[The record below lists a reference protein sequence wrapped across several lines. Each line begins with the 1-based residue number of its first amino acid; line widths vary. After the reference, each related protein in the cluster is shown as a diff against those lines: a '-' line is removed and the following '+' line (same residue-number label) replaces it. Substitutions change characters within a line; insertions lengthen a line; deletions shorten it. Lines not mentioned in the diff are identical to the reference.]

1 MAELALTEPLAA
13 LDQTELKR
21 LAVVAGK
28 WLAGRSST
36 MGGGRPHRRQ
46 PGRGLEFFDHRP
58 YVAGDEVRHVD
69 WRQTARR
76 DTTMVRRFVHEA
88 STDWLVCLDCSASMQ
103 SAMRHKWTLGL
114 QLAAAISYLLLY
126 LGDRVALAGFSKDLD
141 AVCRPGRGAGHYT
154 RLLMVLR
161 DLSRQPRG
169 NASQPGACAP
179 LARRGDAAIVITDG
193 LSEDGMQADIALLAA
208 QCAHVQVLHLEDPLD
223 TTLPSSVSLRLVDV
237 ETDRTQSVASSPAL
251 ADAAQAA
258 YRNIAA
264 TLRGHCL
271 ARDIPYTRV
280 NAASHWR
287 DALLDHLRPSAGRHV

>member
-1 MAELALTEPLAA
+1 MAAFALTEPLAA

-21 LAVVAGK
+21 LAGVAGK

-46 PGRGLEFFDHRP
+46 SGRGLEFFDHRP

-103 SAMRHKWTLGL
+103 SARHQKWTLGL

-126 LGDRVALAGFSKDLD
+126 MGDRVAFAGFSEDLD
-141 AVCRPGRGAGHYT
+141 AICRPGRGAGHYT

-193 LSEDGMQADIALLAA
+193 LSEDAMQADIGLLAA

-223 TTLPSSVSLRLVDV
+223 TTLPSSLSLRLVDV
-237 ETDRTQSVASSPAL
+237 ESHRTQSVASSPAL
-251 ADAAQAA
+251 TDAAQAA
-258 YRNIAA
+258 YGNVAA
-264 TLRGHCL
+264 TLRGHCR

-287 DALLDHLRPSAGRHV
+287 DALLDHLRPSAGRHG